1 VQCTAASDHLRLK
14 LLSSIFAI
22 SAIQLLKLFIDLPK
36 ASDREVLWSVIIHV
50 VFVLSSVPLALSDRI
65 AEHGTAK
72 APPAVGAPASVE
84 GKH

>member
-1 VQCTAASDHLRLK
+1 MQCTVASGHLKLK
-14 LLSSIFAI
+14 LLSPNFAI
-22 SAIQLLKLFIDLPK
+22 PEIQLLKLFIDLPK
-36 ASDREVLWSVIIHV
+36 ASDRKVLWSVIIHV

-72 APPAVGAPASVE
+72 ALSAVGAPASVE